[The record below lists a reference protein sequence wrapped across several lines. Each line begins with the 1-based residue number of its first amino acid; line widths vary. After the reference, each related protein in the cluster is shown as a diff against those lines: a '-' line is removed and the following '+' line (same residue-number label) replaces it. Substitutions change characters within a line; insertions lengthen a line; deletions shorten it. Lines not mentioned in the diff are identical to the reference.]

1 MSVQNRVFAFA
12 LVALVLALPALAQ
25 PRLSQGDERGSF
37 QFNEGNDTG
46 ADTGG
51 GGGSASQ

>member
-1 MSVQNRVFAFA
+1 MSVLNRVFAFA
-12 LVALVLALPALAQ
+12 LVALALAVPALAQ

-46 ADTGG
+46 ADS
-51 GGGSASQ
+51 GGSGGSSSQ